1 MKYFQEYLRLP
12 RTIYILF
19 AARII
24 NSIGSFVYPLLTIL
38 LTAKLGFS
46 ADQAG
51 IITTIAITAGGVGML
66 IGGKLADRIGRKR
79 LLIIS
84 SLAGAAAFIACA
96 FLGAS
101 RLIIYFIIIGNF
113 LSITQWPI
121 VDAMVTD
128 STNKKNRQSAFS
140 LLYMGTNIGV
150 AVGPLMAGFLINE
163 YLTWFFLID
172 AFTTIISLIPI
183 ILFVKDTKPTHEE
196 IEAVSEHDM
205 ERGEQG
211 SIFRAL
217 VKRPVVLMFTFVLVL
232 FAFVYAQYTFGVPL
246 FINSI
251 YGYDGPKIFGLMMSV
266 NALMVVFLTLPIITL
281 TKKIRPLINIVTG
294 GLLYAIGFGILF
306 FVQNIYLLVI
316 STVIWTLG
324 EIIMTVNVE
333 VFIANNSPITHRGR
347 FFAMISFIYESG
359 FAMAPLLSGFYI
371 ASFGIRN
378 IWPVVALF
386 AVTASFF
393 MFGLYLYERIKK
405 PAKIKKV

>member
-19 AARII
+19 FARII

-38 LTAKLGFS
+38 LTSKLGFS

-51 IITTIAITAGGVGML
+51 IITTIAISAGGVGML
-66 IGGKLADRIGRKR
+66 IGGKLADKIGRKK

-84 SLAGAAAFIACA
+84 SLAGAAAFIVCA
-96 FLGAS
+96 FLGTS
-101 RLIIYFIIIGNF
+101 RSIIYFIVIGNF

-128 STNKKNRQSAFS
+128 STNKKNRQTAFS
-140 LLYMGTNIGV
+140 LLYMGTNIGI

-172 AFTTIISLIPI
+172 AFTTILSLIPI
-183 ILFVKDTKPTHEE
+183 IIFVKDTKPTHEE
-196 IEAVSEHDM
+196 IKAVSEYDM

-217 VKRPVVLMFTFVLVL
+217 IKRPLVLMFTFVLVL
-232 FAFVYAQYTFGVPL
+232 FAFVYAQYTFGLPL
-246 FINSI
+246 FINHI
-251 YGYDGPKIFGLMMSV
+251 YGYDGPKIFGAMMTI

-281 TKKIRPLINIVTG
+281 TKKIKPLINIIIG
-294 GLLYAIGFGILF
+294 GILYTLGFGILF
-306 FVQNIYLLVI
+306 FVQDIYLLVF
-316 STVIWTLG
+316 STVLWTLG

-347 FFAMISFIYESG
+347 FFAMITFIYESG
-359 FAMAPLLSGFYI
+359 FAIAPLLSGFYI

-378 IWPVVALF
+378 IWPIVAIF
-386 AVTASFF
+386 AISASLF
-393 MFGLYLYERIKK
+393 MFGLFLFERKK
-405 PAKIKKV
+405 RSAKV